1 MTTRG
6 FRTGD
11 IPAFDRRFFA
21 SEAGISLIGS
31 GGIGGKARGLVQA
44 RDILE
49 RTFGSDAGLAVGVP
63 VMAVIG
69 SDVFDAFLDRNGLRG
84 LALSDLPDE
93 RIAHAFQDADLPV
106 EILGD
111 LRAIV
116 EEVRVPLAVRSS
128 SRLEDA
134 LFRPFAGVFETKMT
148 PNNQPEP
155 GTRFQR
161 LAESVKFVFAST
173 FFRAARSYIRAT
185 RESLENEKMS
195 VIIQEVVGNRYND
208 RYYPN
213 LSGVGRSFNYYPQGG
228 ARREEGVVDLALGL
242 GKTIVDGGTTY
253 AYSPARPKAPPPY
266 ASTRDWMR
274 LSQSTFWAVNMGRAP
289 AFDPIA
295 EAEYLVEAGL
305 DAADYDG
312 TLTHVASTY
321 IPESDRIS
329 PGVGH
334 RGPRVLDFAPLLSLD
349 AFPVNRTVRRLLEV
363 FARELETAVEIEFA
377 CTFPGGGKTDRAR
390 FGFLQVRPMVV
401 TEGIVDIAPEEMEGP
416 HVLLA
421 SDRVLGNGTVD
432 TIRDVVYVK
441 RGTFETRHTRGIATE
456 LEGLNEPLF
465 RAGRPYLLIGFG
477 RWGSIDP
484 WLGIPVQWGQICGAK
499 AIVETSLPQM
509 RVDPSQGSHFFQN
522 LSSFEV
528 SYFTVGRETGIR
540 WERLDA
546 LPAEAETGFVRHVRL
561 PGPLLVKV
569 DGRSGRGLILTPP
582 EAA

>member
-21 SEAGISLIGS
+21 AGAGISLIGS

-49 RTFGSDAGLAVGVP
+49 RAFPEEAGLALGVP

-69 SDVFDAFLDRNGLRG
+69 SDVFDAFMDRNKLRD
-84 LALSDLPDE
+84 LAASAEPDQ
-93 RIAHAFQDADLPV
+93 RIAHAFQEADLPV

-148 PNNQPEP
+148 PNNQPDP
-155 GTRFQR
+155 NARFQR
-161 LAESVKFVFAST
+161 LVESVKFVFAST
-173 FFRAARSYIRAT
+173 FFRAAKRYIRAT
-185 RESLENEKMS
+185 DQSLENEKMS

-208 RYYPN
+208 RYYPH

-228 ARREEGVVDLALGL
+228 AKREEGVVDLALGL

-253 AYSPARPKAPPPY
+253 AYSPARPKSPPPY
-266 ASTRDWMR
+266 ASTRDWMQQ
-274 LSQSTFWAVNMGRAP
+274 SQSTFWAVNMGRPP
-289 AFDPIA
+289 AFDPVA
-295 EAEYLVEAGL
+295 EAEYLIQPGL
-305 DAADYDG
+305 EDAEYDG

-321 IPESDRIS
+321 VPASDRIV
-329 PGVGH
+329 PGVGNP
-334 RGPRVLDFAPLLSLD
+334 GPRVLDFAPLLSLE
-349 AFPVNRTVRRLLEV
+349 AFPLNRTVKRLLEV
-363 FARELETAVEIEFA
+363 FAAELEVAVEIEFA
-377 CTFPGGGKTDRAR
+377 GTFPDKPGAGPFRL
-390 FGFLQVRPMVV
+390 GFLQVRPMVV
-401 TEGIVDIAPEEMEGP
+401 TEGEVDVSPEEMEGP
-416 HVLLA
+416 DVLLA
-421 SDRVLGNGTVD
+421 SDRVLGNGVVD
-432 TIRDVVYVK
+432 SVRDVVYVK
-441 RGTFETRHTRGIATE
+441 RDAFEARHTRAVAAE
-456 LEGLNEPLF
+456 LEDLNESLLE
-465 RAGRPYLLIGFG
+465 RGVPYLLIGFG

-499 AIVETSLPQM
+499 TIVETTLPQM

-522 LSSFEV
+522 LSSFAV
-528 SYFTVGRETGIR
+528 SYFSVARETGIH

-546 LPAEAETGFVRHVRL
+546 LPAEAETEFLRHVRF
-561 PGPLLVKV
+561 PAPLLVKV
-569 DGRSGRGLILTPP
+569 DGRSGRGLVRVPG
-582 EAA
+582 EAS